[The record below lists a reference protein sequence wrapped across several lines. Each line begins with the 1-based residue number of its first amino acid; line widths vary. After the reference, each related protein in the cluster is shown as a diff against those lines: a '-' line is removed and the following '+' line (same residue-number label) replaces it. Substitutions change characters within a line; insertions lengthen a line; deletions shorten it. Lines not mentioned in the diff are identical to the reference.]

1 MVQGMKKHKTNIMKR
16 IFIFLAALAAF
27 SCAASADDRPSSF
40 EQLPAQARD
49 YVNAVGNGVKVM
61 YVTKEDDFFRP
72 DYNVMLTNGILM
84 EFSNSGALK
93 KIEAKKGTISKELI
107 PESIREFVDIHY
119 PDAEY
124 VEYDVGKR
132 TYEVKLSNRLELKFN
147 SAFHI
152 IEVDD

>member
-1 MVQGMKKHKTNIMKR
+1 MKR

-49 YVNAVGNGVKVM
+49 YVNAVGKGVKVM

-72 DYNVMLTNGILM
+72 DYNVMLANGILM

-93 KIEAKKGTISKELI
+93 KIEAKKGTLSKELI
-107 PESIREFVDIHY
+107 PESIREFVD

-124 VEYDVGKR
+124 VEYEVGKR
-132 TYEVKLSNRLELKFN
+132 TYDVKLSNRLELKFN